1 MAEMSCEGFSFL
13 RGSGGSLCRFYNRPL
28 ILSGIRAAMSC
39 KSSNDATEA
48 FILER
53 PCVTLRN
60 KLNDGIL
67 WDWVARFAIKS
78 ISILRADVRRSA
90 STRVNVNIQLP
101 VALIHGAIPAITSQQ
116 AKRQLRR
123 SAKLFIAHVPRCFHC
138 GAGSSQLLGR
148 PRFTHRYCLPSS
160 SSTVK

>member
-1 MAEMSCEGFSFL
+1 
-13 RGSGGSLCRFYNRPL
+13 
-28 ILSGIRAAMSC
+28 MSC

-67 WDWVARFAIKS
+67 WDWVTRFAIKS

-101 VALIHGAIPAITSQQ
+101 VALIHGAITAITSQ
-116 AKRQLRR
+116 
-123 SAKLFIAHVPRCFHC
+123 
-138 GAGSSQLLGR
+138 
-148 PRFTHRYCLPSS
+148 
-160 SSTVK
+160 

>member
-13 RGSGGSLCRFYNRPL
+13 RGSGGALRRFYIWSL
-28 ILSGIRAAMSC
+28 ILSAIRTTMTC
-39 KSSNDATEA
+39 KSSRDATEA

-67 WDWVARFAIKS
+67 WDWVARFAIKG

-90 STRVNVNIQLP
+90 PTRVNVNIQSS

-138 GAGSSQLLGR
+138 GAGCCQLLGC